1 MIYVMSDT
9 HGDLSRF
16 RAPAVRRLRRSDTL
30 IVLGDFGFVWDDSP
44 AERRALKWLGRRRY
58 QLLFLDGS
66 HENFDRLAA
75 YPQVEYAGA
84 QAWQLGPRLYRLQR
98 GAVYTIEKHTLLAFG
113 GGESLDR
120 EARQEGV
127 TWWPQELPGP
137 EDYARCDASL
147 AACQNRVDFILT
159 HDGPTRLLRFL
170 KLNRDSVLYE
180 ENALELYLDGLMKNV
195 SYQKW
200 CFGRYHLDQQL
211 GPTASAVYR
220 GPLPLW
226 TNWKKGRQRR

>member
-1 MIYVMSDT
+1 M
-9 HGDLSRF
+9 
-16 RAPAVRRLRRSDTL
+16 
-30 IVLGDFGFVWDDSP
+30 
-44 AERRALKWLGRRRY
+44 
-58 QLLFLDGS
+58 
-66 HENFDRLAA
+66 
-75 YPQVEYAGA
+75 EYAGA

-120 EARQEGV
+120 EARQEGI